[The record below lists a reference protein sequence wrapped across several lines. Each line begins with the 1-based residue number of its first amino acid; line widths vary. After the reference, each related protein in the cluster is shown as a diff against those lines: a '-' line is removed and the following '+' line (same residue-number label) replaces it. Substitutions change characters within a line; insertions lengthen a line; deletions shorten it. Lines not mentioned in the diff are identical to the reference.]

1 MDKKLNK
8 IFLKIFNHKMINF
21 LKIFKNLLVK
31 SLIKLSIDQQRQL
44 LLMKNQLTIYK
55 NINLVIIFIV
65 PIRSDGMI
73 NATSLCKAA
82 GKRLK
87 KIYKLKII

>member
-1 MDKKLNK
+1 MDKKVK
-8 IFLKIFNHKMINF
+8 
-21 LKIFKNLLVK
+21 KIFKDIQSQNDKLLENLQ
-31 SLIKLSIDQQRQL
+31 KLASQVIDQVIDRPTTS
-44 LLMKNQLTIYK
+44 TIIDEKSINDIQEYK
-55 NINLVIIFIV
+55 FGDNFIV